1 MEANLLD
8 ETTLETLLMLAD
20 EDDPEFLRDTVL
32 LFETDMMALLREIE
46 RSISDENL
54 PELRA
59 SAHKAKGMCL
69 NIGAKGLADVM
80 LKIESAAKEGKRY
93 NELKPLGIS
102 SVMLFRDT
110 QQALASWVQNH
121 PPFN

>member
-1 MEANLLD
+1 
-8 ETTLETLLMLAD
+8 
-20 EDDPEFLRDTVL
+20 
-32 LFETDMMALLREIE
+32 
-46 RSISDENL
+46 
-54 PELRA
+54 
-59 SAHKAKGMCL
+59 MCL

>member
-46 RSISDENL
+46 RSISDEN
-54 PELRA
+54 
-59 SAHKAKGMCL
+59 
-69 NIGAKGLADVM
+69 
-80 LKIESAAKEGKRY
+80 
-93 NELKPLGIS
+93 
-102 SVMLFRDT
+102 
-110 QQALASWVQNH
+110 
-121 PPFN
+121 